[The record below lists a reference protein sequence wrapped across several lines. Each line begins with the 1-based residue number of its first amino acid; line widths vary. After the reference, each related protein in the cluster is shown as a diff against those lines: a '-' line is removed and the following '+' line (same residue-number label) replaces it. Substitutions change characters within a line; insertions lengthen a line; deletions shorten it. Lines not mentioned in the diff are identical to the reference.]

1 MRKRRPEEP
10 APAPVIEQP
19 VAPEHVS
26 LTESLPDGE
35 IPLNVW
41 NALIREVVSTDKA
54 LIGTMNSAKPYK
66 KGNSLVVVTDNIL
79 LKRFLPMDTHKE
91 TIYNATFTVLGEYLT
106 PRLPIDGET
115 FDSFDSVTEEPAP
128 VVGGSETSG
137 GRLDDDALINQPLKS
152 EVEDVVTPTVEE
164 PKVVESFD
172 IPSPNDEEKNVET
185 ASDVDPLDAF
195 IDKMEGQVDFSFFV
209 EE

>member
-1 MRKRRPEEP
+1 VVES
-10 APAPVIEQP
+10 V
-19 VAPEHVS
+19 PEHIS

-106 PRLPIDGET
+106 PRLPLDGET
-115 FDSFDSVTEEPAP
+115 FETTEEVIEEPVVVSEPEPVPAVEEAP
-128 VVGGSETSG
+128 VEEIP
-137 GRLDDDALINQPLKS
+137 LPDDDFAPAASPLDMS
-152 EVEDVVTPTVEE
+152 PNSEEPEVEE
-164 PKVVESFD
+164 
-172 IPSPNDEEKNVET
+172 

-195 IDKMEGQVDFSFFV
+195 IDRMEGQVDFSFFV
-209 EE
+209 ED